1 MSALRGLLAY
11 IQERPF
17 MLPVSIKLVCGHCI
31 AQSCMLIFVLL
42 RFSAS
47 SHTQGCDDDS
57 GERPTGRTAESAGAS
72 GGAGEAL
79 PGQTVLA
86 SCTSIRV

>member
-47 SHTQGCDDDS
+47 AHTQGCDVDS
-57 GERPTGRTAESAGAS
+57 GERPTGRTAERTGAS
-72 GGAGEAL
+72 GGAGKTL
-79 PGQTVLA
+79 PGQALYA
-86 SCTSIRV
+86 CLID